1 MGTTTLQGFTIPDL
15 SGAPNGP
22 SNFATFG
29 NFIEK
34 YTVMRFATVIARD
47 AAITSPE
54 EGMVCYV
61 TGTDRYY
68 GYSGSAWVVIGWS
81 SSAGRPGVVL
91 TDAAQSISNT
101 TVTDIT
107 WGTEVSDPD
116 GWTSGG
122 SATLTVP
129 SGWGGVIA
137 ANFTPVWS
145 DNPGTTQGA
154 QCLINGTAAYG
165 YNGSSL
171 WNPASLSFVR
181 SVTVGDTIKF
191 QVYQSS
197 GGAINVVSRC
207 EVAWLGV

>member
-29 NFIEK
+29 NFVEK

-54 EGMVCYV
+54 EGMVCCV

-107 WGTEVSDPD
+107 WGTEVSDVD
-116 GWTSGG
+116 GWTSGA

-129 SGWGGVIA
+129 TGWGGWYGISYSG
-137 ANFTPVWS
+137 VWS
-145 DNPGTTQGA
+145 AGPGTSQGV
-154 QCLINGTAAYG
+154 QCLVNGAAAYG

-171 WNPASLSFVR
+171 WSPATLSFTR
-181 SVTVGDTIKF
+181 ALAAGDTLKF

-207 EVAWLGV
+207 EIVWLGV